1 MSSMALDGLKLLRNP
16 PAVTLIVA
24 TAVTRASAMA
34 DVDAAAALAPLL
46 LLGVS
51 DRADDDDATHPM
63 VFLRDQRRSWTRD
76 DDGRLLSEEEGEEEE
91 AAATAT
97 GKKRSPAAG
106 PRAGAALLQRLRA
119 ALRNGLSWRCMLPA
133 APGCLYIVRARAR
146 ARSFGLACVLH
157 LAWCCLFN
165 GVRAGDR
172 TIYACGEPDDVG
184 AASPSAPRAK
194 LRRRHTNLT

>member
-34 DVDAAAALAPLL
+34 DVDAASALAPLL

-76 DDGRLLSEEEGEEEE
+76 DARLLSEEEGEEEE
-91 AAATAT
+91 EAAT
-97 GKKRSPAAG
+97 GKKRNPGGAG

-133 APGCLYIVRARAR
+133 APGCLYSVRGRARAR
-146 ARSFGLACVLH
+146 AWSFGLACVLH
-157 LAWCCLFN
+157 LAWCCPFN

-172 TIYACGEPDDVG
+172 AIYACGEPDDVG

>member
-46 LLGVS
+46 LLVVS

-63 VFLRDQRRSWTRD
+63 VFLRDQRRSPKLD
-76 DDGRLLSEEEGEEEE
+76 QGRRAAVQRGGGRGGGGGGDGEEEKPCS
-91 AAATAT
+91 T
-97 GKKRSPAAG
+97 G

-133 APGCLYIVRARAR
+133 APGCLYSVRARAR

-172 TIYACGEPDDVG
+172 TIYACMW
-184 AASPSAPRAK
+184 
-194 LRRRHTNLT
+194 

>member
-1 MSSMALDGLKLLRNP
+1 MRSLTSSMALDGLKLLRNP

-76 DDGRLLSEEEGEEEE
+76 DGRLLP
-91 AAATAT
+91 
-97 GKKRSPAAG
+97 GKKAG
-106 PRAGAALLQRLRA
+106 RDEKMRRDRA
-119 ALRNGLSWRCMLPA
+119 W
-133 APGCLYIVRARAR
+133 
-146 ARSFGLACVLH
+146 H
-157 LAWCCLFN
+157 
-165 GVRAGDR
+165 
-172 TIYACGEPDDVG
+172 
-184 AASPSAPRAK
+184 
-194 LRRRHTNLT
+194 

>member
-76 DDGRLLSEEEGEEEE
+76 DGRLLSEEEGEEE
-91 AAATAT
+91 AAAT
-97 GKKRSPAAG
+97 GKTRDPARAE

-133 APGCLYIVRARAR
+133 APGCLYSGRARAR
-146 ARSFGLACVLH
+146 AELWACVCASSSLV
-157 LAWCCLFN
+157 LSVQW
-165 GVRAGDR
+165 RAGR
-172 TIYACGEPDDVG
+172 
-184 AASPSAPRAK
+184 
-194 LRRRHTNLT
+194 

>member
-51 DRADDDDATHPM
+51 DRADDDDDDATHPM

-91 AAATAT
+91 EAATW
-97 GKKRSPAAG
+97 KKRNLAGAG

-133 APGCLYIVRARAR
+133 APGCLYSGRARAR
-146 ARSFGLACVLH
+146 AELWACVCASSSLV
-157 LAWCCLFN
+157 LSVQW
-165 GVRAGDR
+165 RAGR
-172 TIYACGEPDDVG
+172 
-184 AASPSAPRAK
+184 
-194 LRRRHTNLT
+194 